1 MRAGGG
7 AQPAAQP
14 AQPAAVGWAES
25 GFVLG
30 RAARRRDSPDS
41 AHPVLIH
48 HDSDPTRSR
57 GPRAMQRRGIA
68 PVEPT
73 PVQPGPVKPGPI
85 QPRGIAQTQ
94 TDSANPDSA
103 QRAGARSG
111 PLSGRETAPS
121 RARRRE
127 PRSAD
132 APRVTRKLR
141 AAVLGRHHRSRPASI
156 ARRVR
161 RPRCA
166 CRTLWPER
174 AAGCRRRKA
183 WRVPLPW
190 CRGGARPAAGAGR
203 RRGRECAA
211 AGGGS
216 QRGQAGDGPGA
227 ATGYARTQ
235 QAAEALAACL
245 HRKQKLTTP
254 GFVNPGR

>member
-183 WRVPLPW
+183 WRVPR
-190 CRGGARPAAGAGR
+190 C
-203 RRGRECAA
+203 
-211 AGGGS
+211 
-216 QRGQAGDGPGA
+216 PGA
-227 ATGYARTQ
+227 AAVRVQRLGPGGGVGGNVPPPVGGVSGDKPGTGR
-235 QAAEALAACL
+235 EPRLVM
-245 HRKQKLTTP
+245 HGPNRRQKRLRL
-254 GFVNPGR
+254 VCIASKN

>member
-1 MRAGGG
+1 
-7 AQPAAQP
+7 
-14 AQPAAVGWAES
+14 
-25 GFVLG
+25 
-30 RAARRRDSPDS
+30 
-41 AHPVLIH
+41 
-48 HDSDPTRSR
+48 
-57 GPRAMQRRGIA
+57 MQRRGIA

-216 QRGQAGDGPGA
+216 QWGQAGGGPGA
-227 ATGYARTQ
+227 ATGNAAYARTQ
-235 QAAEALAACL
+235 LVPTGGRSACGLFASQA
-245 HRKQKLTTP
+245 KID
-254 GFVNPGR
+254 NPGVPQSGPVRPGGPDKARPNRKYRVVFGSGPTTARKRMLDARWCCAV

>member
-85 QPRGIAQTQ
+85 QPRGIAPTQ

-103 QRAGARSG
+103 QRAVARRG

-141 AAVLGRHHRSRPASI
+141 AAAITGRGRPASRGVSGGRG
-156 ARRVR
+156 APAERCGRR
-161 RPRCA
+161 RPQEKSLAGAAAPVPRRCA
-166 CRTLWPER
+166 SSGWGR
-174 AAGCRRRKA
+174 AAAWAGMCRRR
-183 WRVPLPW
+183 WGESV
-190 CRGGARPAAGAGR
+190 GTS
-203 RRGRECAA
+203 RGR
-211 AGGGS
+211 AGS
-216 QRGQAGDGPGA
+216 RDW
-227 ATGYARTQ
+227 
-235 QAAEALAACL
+235 
-245 HRKQKLTTP
+245 
-254 GFVNPGR
+254 